1 MEEKK
6 YNHVRATLAITKA
19 SLRSML
25 RSPSAIVFSLAFP
38 IIFILVFGF
47 IGGRSN
53 YHFDIALSQSCDT
66 LNPIYSWMGA
76 DSNTIIHS
84 GTIEEKNAALLKGK
98 LDAIVDIRKNIQVDD
113 STAPSTPVYT
123 ITIQTST
130 VSIQNGQLFR
140 SIVKEVVSKISETA
154 LPDFQKFA
162 IIQTPPP
169 VQARVYQTIDF
180 ILPGQIGFS
189 MLSAGVFGAAFVF
202 FSLRQTL
209 VIKRFFATPVSKPS
223 IIIGEMLSRL
233 IFQLT
238 AALMI
243 ILIGKFFFHFTLV
256 HGFITVLEMLFLCGF
271 GLIIFMGFGFIVSGL
286 AKNEASIPPLAN
298 IITLPQ
304 FLLAGTFFSTDVFPK
319 WLQPISKALP
329 LTYMNEAMRKIAF
342 DGLNLWD
349 VKIQLLI
356 MLAWGIAVYAVAIKT
371 FKWE

>member
-1 MEEKK
+1 MEQKK
-6 YNHVRATLAITKA
+6 YNHVKATLAITKA

-53 YHFDIALSQSCDT
+53 YHFDVALSQNCDT
-66 LNPIYSWMGA
+66 VNPIYSWMNA

-98 LDAIVDIRKNIQVDD
+98 LDAIVDIKKSND
-113 STAPSTPVYT
+113 SNSVYQL
-123 ITIQTST
+123 TIQTST

-140 SIVKEVVSKISETA
+140 SVVKEVVSKISETA
-154 LPDFQKFA
+154 LPNFQKFA

-209 VIKRFFATPVSKPS
+209 VIKRFFATPVSKTS

-238 AALMI
+238 AALII

-256 HGFITVLEMLFLCGF
+256 HGFVTVLEMLFLCGF

-304 FLLAGTFFSTDVFPK
+304 FLLAGTFFSTNVFPK

-329 LTYMNEAMRKIAF
+329 LTYMNDAMRKVAF
-342 DGLNLWD
+342 DGLGMWD
-349 VKIQLLI
+349 IKIQLLI
-356 MLAWGIAVYAVAIKT
+356 MLAWGIVVYAVAIKT

>member
-6 YNHVRATLAITKA
+6 YNHVKATLAITKA

-25 RSPSAIVFSLAFP
+25 RSPSAVVFSLAFP

-47 IGGRSN
+47 IGGRNN
-53 YHFDIALSQSCDT
+53 YHFDIAITQNSDT
-66 LNPIYSWMGA
+66 LNPIYQWMCA

-84 GTIEEKNAALLKGK
+84 GTNEEKNAALLKGK
-98 LDAIVDIRKNIQVDD
+98 LDAIVEIKKNPQIDD
-113 STAPSTPVYT
+113 TTAPSSPVYT
-123 ITIQTST
+123 IIIQNST
-130 VSIQNGQLFR
+130 VSMQNGQLFR
-140 SIVKEVVSKISETA
+140 SVVKEVVSKISESA
-154 LPDFQKFA
+154 MPNLPKFA
-162 IIQTPPP
+162 ITQTPPP

-209 VIKRFFATPVSKPS
+209 VIKRFFATPVSKTS
-223 IIIGEMLSRL
+223 IIIGEMMSRL

-238 AALMI
+238 AALII

-256 HGFITVLEMLFLCGF
+256 HGIYTVLEMLFLCAF
-271 GLIIFMGFGFIVSGL
+271 GLIIFMGFGFIISGL

-298 IITLPQ
+298 IITMPQ
-304 FLLAGTFFSTDVFPK
+304 FLLAGTFFSVEVFPK

-356 MLAWGIAVYAVAIKT
+356 MLAWGVVVYAVAIKT

>member
-6 YNHVRATLAITKA
+6 YNHVKATLAITKA

-25 RSPSAIVFSLAFP
+25 RSPSAVVFSLAFP

-47 IGGRSN
+47 IGGRNN
-53 YHFDIALSQSCDT
+53 YHFDIAIAQNSDT
-66 LNPIYSWMGA
+66 LNPIYQWMCT

-84 GTIEEKNAALLKGK
+84 GTTEEKNVALLKGK
-98 LDAIVDIRKNIQVDD
+98 LDAIVSIRKTDD
-113 STAPSTPVYT
+113 SISVYQLNV
-123 ITIQTST
+123 QTST
-130 VSIQNGQLFR
+130 VSIQNGQLFK
-140 SIVKEVVSKISETA
+140 SVVKEVVSRISEKE
-154 LPDFQKFA
+154 LPNFQKFA
-162 IIQTPPP
+162 IINTPPP
-169 VQARVYQTIDF
+169 VEARVYQTIDF

-209 VIKRFFATPVSKPS
+209 VIKRFFATPVSKAS
-223 IIIGEMLSRL
+223 IIIGEMMSRL

-238 AALMI
+238 AALII

-256 HGFITVLEMLFLCGF
+256 HGIYTVLEMLFLCAF
-271 GLIIFMGFGFIVSGL
+271 GLIIFMGFGFIISGL

-298 IITLPQ
+298 IITMPQ
-304 FLLAGTFFSTDVFPK
+304 FLLAGTFFSVEVFPK

-356 MLAWGIAVYAVAIKT
+356 MLAWGVVVYAVAIKT